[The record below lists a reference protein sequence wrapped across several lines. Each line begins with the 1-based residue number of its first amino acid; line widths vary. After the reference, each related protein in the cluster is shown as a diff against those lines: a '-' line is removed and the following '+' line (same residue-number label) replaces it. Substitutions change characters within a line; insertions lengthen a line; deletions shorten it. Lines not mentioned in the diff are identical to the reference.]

1 MSNIDE
7 RNTDYTTSN
16 RAEDDRIDIIS
27 VLLDMGKGFRK
38 FWFLL
43 LLFAVACAG
52 IFCAYNKLTYKPMY
66 RAYAT
71 FSVGGEA
78 EENNG
83 YAKIDSEELKD
94 TLPHILQSQVL
105 QDMIVDDLQLDW
117 FNFDMSLKAQENVA
131 LYTLTVSG
139 DNATDVHNVLNAAMN
154 DIPIIGRYVFGSI
167 SFDTLDESG
176 VPAKPYNYVS
186 LYKLLLVG
194 FAAGLVIDVLFM
206 LIYALTYETVRRE
219 DDLKKHLN
227 VRCLASVPVVR
238 FKRRNKKIDQ
248 NIHIFNP
255 FVSYQFS
262 EAFRTI
268 SGRIDRE
275 AQKYDRKAL
284 LVTSSIPGEGKSTV
298 AVNLGMALAKRKKKV
313 VVMDCDFRN
322 PSTANVIG
330 LNEMDMPNV
339 LDAISGKVS
348 IANVV
353 QHYKEWNLDMI
364 YTGTILNNPIA
375 EINGED
381 LKKFIEKLKEEYD
394 YVVLDTP
401 PAAMLTDASNF
412 AQFVDGVVY
421 VVRYDSVRISQ
432 IREGMN
438 AIAMSRKPVLGC
450 VINGAEGSEI
460 AYHKYYYGK

>member
-7 RNTDYTTSN
+7 RNIDYTTSN
-16 RAEDDRIDIIS
+16 RADDDRIDIIS
-27 VLLDMGKGFRK
+27 VLLDMGKGIRK
-38 FWFLL
+38 FWLLL

-52 IFCAYNKLTYKPMY
+52 VFCAYNKLTYKPLY
-66 RAYAT
+66 RAYVT

-83 YAKIDSEELKD
+83 YAKIDSDELKE

-117 FNFDMSLKAQENVA
+117 FNFDLSLESQENVD
-131 LYTLTVSG
+131 LYTLKVSG
-139 DNATDVHNVLNAAMN
+139 DNPADVHNVLNAAMN
-154 DIPIIGRYVFGSI
+154 DIPVIGRYVFGSI
-167 SFDTLDESG
+167 TFETLDESG
-176 VPAKPYNYVS
+176 VPSTPYNYIPLRKMILEGFAVG
-186 LYKLLLVG
+186 LGIDFLLV
-194 FAAGLVIDVLFM
+194 
-206 LIYALTYETVRRE
+206 LIYAFTYETIRRE

-227 VRCLASVPVVR
+227 VRCLASIPAVR

-275 AQKYDRKAL
+275 SQKYGRKSF

-298 AVNLGMALAKRKKKV
+298 AINLGMALAKRNKKV
-313 VVMDCDFRN
+313 VVIDCDFRN

-339 LDAISGKVS
+339 LDAINGKVPIS
-348 IANVV
+348 DVI
-353 QHYKEWNLDMI
+353 QHYEEWNLDII
-364 YTGTILNNPIA
+364 YTGTVVNNPIS
-375 EINGED
+375 EINAAD
-381 LKKFIEKLKEEYD
+381 LKEFIEKVREEYD
-394 YVVLDTP
+394 YVILDTP

-412 AQFVDGVVY
+412 AQFVDGIVY
-421 VVRYDSVRISQ
+421 VVRYDAVRIRQ

-438 AIAMSRKPVLGC
+438 AIAMSRKPILGC
-450 VINGAEGSEI
+450 VINGAESSEI